1 VNGVSA
7 PGLDRGLSIE
17 GDTQEELQ
25 KDIKKENFVLNMEDM
40 MKPMDSNTFDFLN
53 VKPITVHEEEEE
65 GEVVSSETNQ
75 DIDALLPTHIA
86 PQKDLSKKTVS
97 TNEALKR
104 REWAHEINVNE
115 PFDNFYDLVPEMAM
129 QVRKKSS
136 ITEGILTSRL

>member
-40 MKPMDSNTFDFLN
+40 MKPMDSNAFDFLN

-65 GEVVSSETNQ
+65 QVVPSEANQ

-86 PQKDLSKKTVS
+86 PQKDLSKKIIS

-129 QVRKKSS
+129 QVNRKSH
-136 ITEGILTSRL
+136 I